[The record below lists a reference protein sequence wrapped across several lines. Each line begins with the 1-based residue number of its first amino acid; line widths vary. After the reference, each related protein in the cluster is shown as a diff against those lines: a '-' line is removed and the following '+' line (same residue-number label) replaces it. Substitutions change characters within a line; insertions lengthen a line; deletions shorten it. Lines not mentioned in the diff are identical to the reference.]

1 MEKRYLI
8 PNTDLSIYPI
18 GFGTVDAGGLWSDEH
33 AHMLMDAY
41 VENGGNLI
49 DTARVY
55 TQGKSEGVVGD
66 WMAKRGNRKE
76 LVVITKG
83 GHPPMSDLT
92 QSRMKKA
99 DMQSD
104 LETSLRELKTDYI
117 DMYFYHR
124 DDLSQP
130 VGDLIEVMEDF
141 VKQGKIRY
149 YGCSNWTT
157 ERMKQ
162 ADEYAKAH
170 SCRSFMANQML
181 YNIAAKDMKPFP
193 DKTMVAMD
201 SAMLAYHKQNP
212 ANLVMPYFGVCS
224 GFFHIAAEKG
234 LAAVEN
240 SPYYTPANLE
250 LVKKVEALRK
260 KYNASISQI
269 VLGFFFQQDFM
280 AVPLYGSKDREQ
292 LLDAMGTLDIK
303 FNKKDFE

>member
-1 MEKRYLI
+1 MEKRFLV

-18 GFGTVDAGGLWSDEH
+18 GFGTVDAGSNWSDAH
-33 AHMLMDAY
+33 AHALMDAY

-55 TQGKSEGVVGD
+55 SQGKSEGVVGD
-66 WMAKRGNRKE
+66 WMASRKNRKDI
-76 LVVITKG
+76 VVITKG

-92 QSRMKKA
+92 QSRMSKA
-99 DMQSD
+99 DMQAD
-104 LETSLRELKTDYI
+104 IETSLRELKTDYI
-117 DMYFYHR
+117 DVYFYHR
-124 DDLSQP
+124 DDTAQP
-130 VGDLIEVMEDF
+130 AGALVEVMEEF

-157 ERMKQ
+157 QRMQ
-162 ADEYAKAH
+162 EADEYAKAH
-170 SCRSFMANQML
+170 GCRSFMANQML
-181 YNIAAKDMKPFP
+181 FNIAARHMKPFP

-201 SAMLAYHKQNP
+201 ETMKAYHRQNP
-212 ANLVMPYFGVCS
+212 GNLVMPYFGVCS

-234 LAAVEN
+234 LQAVEN
-240 SPYYTPANLE
+240 SPYYTPEN
-250 LVKKVEALRK
+250 VKLIQKVETLRE

-292 LLDAMGTLDIK
+292 LLDAMGTLDIA
-303 FNKKDFE
+303 FDRKDFE